1 MKKKFRKINS
11 KIIFLII
18 FILLSVYFLF
28 IKAELYESQTSL
40 IVQDLSSSSP
50 ASNIGLQ
57 LLGVGS
63 SSQLQDSMVVKEFLE
78 SLDMFLILDKKFGL
92 IQHYKS
98 DKIDFIERL
107 RSDATIEDDLK
118 FYQKRLKVHYDETS
132 GILHIAYAYTD
143 AKTTQKILEFMIK
156 QVEYALNEFNRKKA
170 KKQLSFIELE
180 YKKNKEKMLK
190 SVATLQK
197 YQNEHLLLD
206 PETQATSSS
215 ALIADLESKLSQKKI
230 EYKTKS
236 TYLNSDNYELLRLKS
251 EIKEIEH
258 SLVNIKKSLAG
269 KSKNRLNKI
278 LFAYN
283 RLKMQLDFDTEVYKN
298 TLLQLE
304 TTKLDILKKAKTLS
318 LISKPNLPDGYTYP
332 NKPRVFITIV
342 IAMLLLYGIF
352 AMLLAII
359 KDHKE

>member
-1 MKKKFRKINS
+1 MKKTFRRINS
-11 KIIFLII
+11 KIVFLAA
-18 FILLSVYFLF
+18 FVMLSIYFLL
-28 IKAELYESQTSL
+28 IKAELYESQSAL
-40 IVQDLSSSSP
+40 IVRDLSSASP
-50 ASNIGLQ
+50 ASSLGLQ

-78 SLDMFLILDKKFGL
+78 SLDMFLILDKEFGL
-92 IQHYKS
+92 IKHYKS

-107 RSDATIEDDLK
+107 GADATMEEALK

-143 AKTTQKILEFMIK
+143 AKTTQKILQYMINK
-156 QVEYALNEFNRKKA
+156 VEHEINEFNRKKA

-180 YKKNKEKMLK
+180 YKKSKKKMLE
-190 SVATLQK
+190 SAAALQR

-206 PETQATSSS
+206 PETQATSST
-215 ALIADLESKLSQKKI
+215 ALIANLEATLSQKKI
-230 EYKTKS
+230 EYQTKS

-251 EIKEIEH
+251 EIKEIKN
-258 SLVNIKKSLAG
+258 SLENIKKGLTG

-278 LFAYN
+278 LFEYD
-283 RLKMQLDFDTEVYKN
+283 RLKMQLEFNTEVYKN

-318 LISKPNLPDGYTYP
+318 IISKPNLPDGYTYP
-332 NKPRVFITIV
+332 DKPRVFVTIV

>member
-1 MKKKFRKINS
+1 MKKIFRKINS
-11 KIIFLII
+11 KIVFLII
-18 FILLSVYFLF
+18 FILLSIYFLF
-28 IKAELYESQTSL
+28 IKAELYESQSAL
-40 IVQDLSSSSP
+40 IVRDLSSSSS
-50 ASNIGLQ
+50 ASSIGLK

-63 SSQLQDSMVVKEFLE
+63 SSQLQDSMVVQEFLE

-107 RSDATIEDDLK
+107 ESDATMEKALK

-143 AKTTQKILEFMIK
+143 AKTTQKILEFMIN
-156 QVEYALNEFNRKKA
+156 QVEHEINEFNRKKA
-170 KKQLSFIELE
+170 KKQLAFIELE
-180 YKKNKEKMLK
+180 YKKSKEKMLE
-190 SVATLQK
+190 SAAALQK

-206 PETQATSSS
+206 PETQATSST
-215 ALIADLESKLSQKKI
+215 ALIASLESTLSQKKI
-230 EYKTKS
+230 EYQTKS

-251 EIKEIEH
+251 EIKEIKN
-258 SLVNIKKSLAG
+258 SLSNIKKGLTG

-278 LFAYN
+278 LFEYD
-283 RLKMQLDFDTEVYKN
+283 RLKMQLEFNTEVYKN

-352 AMLLAII
+352 EMLLAII